1 MLKLDFSSYTKSK
14 NKRTAVKKYCDYLL
28 DLDKQYNEK
37 TKGTFH
43 RDMLRYKISTYTT
56 ELIHMLVDAN
66 DIENLLFLI
75 SENCC
80 TIPELL
86 VVVAIHSSPMS
97 ESRMLETL
105 LSTHEIGPIV
115 KENIDLFIAEAQKQQ
130 LQTYEEALMKMKQ
143 SQNVTEITE
152 KLKGLGLTKDMLQ
165 QLLNEGKL

>member
-115 KENIDLFIAEAQKQQ
+115 KENIDLFMAEAQKQQ
-130 LQTYEEALMKMKQ
+130 LQSYEEALMKMKQ
-143 SQNVTEITE
+143 SQNVNEITE